1 MSFSRPEGDRNESWG
16 LGVYFLRN
24 FFSLSSLH
32 FSPKNTS
39 KNLRFNLSL
48 NNQKVVFLLSIFLSL
63 VLYLGFEAQGCG
75 CIFLATIYTH
85 CFSSHGCSF
94 ILLPSMFYGFFQHVS
109 LLFTLIYHF
118 DVVGLTL
125 LGQDFSKFNVCAQ
138 IHILLGSLPC
148 LCLDLHVYVLFALFI
163 LRSTCLCVL
172 CHVYAQIYMFML
184 RSMCLCL
191 DLYVYVLRAMF
202 VCLNL
207 YVGC

>member
-1 MSFSRPEGDRNESWG
+1 MSFSRPEGDRDESWG
-16 LGVYFLRN
+16 LEVYFLRN

-63 VLYLGFEAQGCG
+63 VLYLGFEALGCG
-75 CIFLATIYTH
+75 CRFLATIYTH

-138 IHILLGSLPC
+138 IYMSTCSLPC
-148 LCLDLHVYVLFALFI
+148 LYLDLHAYVFFA
-163 LRSTCLCVL
+163 
-172 CHVYAQIYMFML
+172 MFML

-191 DLYVYVLRAMF
+191 DLCVYVLRAMF